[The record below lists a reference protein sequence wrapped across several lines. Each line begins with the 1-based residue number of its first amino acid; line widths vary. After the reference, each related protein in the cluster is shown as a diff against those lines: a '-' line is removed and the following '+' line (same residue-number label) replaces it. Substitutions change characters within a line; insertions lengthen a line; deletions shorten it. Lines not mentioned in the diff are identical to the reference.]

1 MFRIDA
7 MRLVG
12 LQHDEGL
19 LIGWLPD
26 GIKIELSRPKVSYLA
41 SEHNQYLAFEIVVW
55 SFS

>member
-41 SEHNQYLAFEIVVW
+41 SEHNQYLAFEIVV
-55 SFS
+55 